1 MKKSSFY
8 FAAAGITLM
17 LPWLLYFFL
26 LHDPLFQWLVY
37 VGWTTLVIGII
48 FIFLPI
54 FMLRKKGRVSANKS
68 FIHTKNIVNSGIY
81 SVVRHPLYLGWLLMY
96 VAVILFSQRWLVII
110 FAASGILFIC
120 LICRDEDKELI
131 AKFGSDYEDYINS
144 VPSLNIFAGVI
155 RLLRHRRSY

>member
-8 FAAAGITLM
+8 FAAAGIM
-17 LPWLLYFFL
+17 LILTWLLYFFL

-37 VGWTTLVIGII
+37 AGWATLVIGII

-68 FIHTKNIVNSGIY
+68 FIHTKNVVNTGIY
-81 SVVRHPLYLGWLLMY
+81 AVVRHPLYLGWLLMY
-96 VAVILFSQRWLVII
+96 VAVIFFSQHWLVVIL
-110 FAASGILFIC
+110 AASGIFFMC
-120 LICRDEDKELI
+120 LICRNEDGDMI
-131 AKFGSDYEDYINS
+131 TKFGSDYKNYINS

-155 RLLRHRRSY
+155 GLLRHRIGK